1 MLKKTKAVLRRP
13 LNYTQTLALSF
24 LCLILVGAVLLYLP
38 AASYEKTGFL
48 DALFTSVS
56 ATCVTGLVMFD
67 TATHWTA
74 FGKTVLLLL
83 IQVGGL
89 GFMFVVSLF
98 SMMTG
103 KKMALHQRR
112 MLAENTGAMTLSGV
126 VRLLRSIAVA
136 TFAIEGCGALLF
148 AIRFCPKYG
157 LGKGLACAVF
167 HSVSAFCNAGFDLLG
182 DQIPYGSLTPYID
195 DPLVLLT
202 TAALVI
208 LGGLGFFVWT
218 DVIHCRTQFSRWTL
232 HTKLVMSTTVVLLL
246 GGWVGFFI
254 TEYNGALAGESFGV
268 KLLNSFFQSVTVRT
282 AGFDALGQAKLSQAG
297 VLVSYCLMLV
307 GGSPGST
314 AGGIKTT
321 TFAVM
326 ALSIYNTIHKRKS
339 VQVFHRRIE
348 EETVQQALSIIATYI
363 LAVIISSVL
372 LCVADPISAPDAVF
386 ESISAIST
394 VGLSTGITPTL
405 SLFSKIVLM
414 CMMFA
419 GRIGGLSLL
428 IVLVNKKPQTIPE
441 RPVERVLV
449 G

>member
-38 AASYEKTGFL
+38 VASYEKTGFL

-56 ATCVTGLVMFD
+56 ATCVTGLIMFD

-126 VRLLRSIAVA
+126 VRLLRSITVA
-136 TFAIEGCGALLF
+136 TFAIEGVGALLF
-148 AIRFCPKYG
+148 AIRFCPVYG
-157 LGKGLACAVF
+157 LGKGLAYAVF
-167 HSVSAFCNAGFDLLG
+167 HSVSAFCNAGFDLAG
-182 DQIPYGSLTPYID
+182 DLIPYGSLTPYMD

-202 TAALVI
+202 SAALII

-218 DVIHCRTQFSRWTL
+218 DVAHCRLRFSEWTL
-232 HTKLVMSTTVVLLL
+232 HTKLVISTTAVLLL

-282 AGFDALGQAKLSQAG
+282 AGFDALGQAKLSEG
-297 VLVSYCLMLV
+297 GLILTNCMMLV

-314 AGGIKTT
+314 AGGMKTT
-321 TFAVM
+321 TLAV
-326 ALSIYNTIHKRKS
+326 LVLHTVSTIQKRNF
-339 VQVFHRRIE
+339 VQIWHRRIDTE
-348 EETVQQALSIIATYI
+348 IIRQA
-363 LAVIISSVL
+363 LAVIVTYITAVLVGSVL
-372 LCVADPISAPDAVF
+372 LCIADPITAEEAVY
-386 ESISAIST
+386 ECISAIAT
-394 VGLSTGITPTL
+394 VGLTTGITPTL

-414 CMMFA
+414 FMMFA

-441 RPVERVLV
+441 RPVDRVLV